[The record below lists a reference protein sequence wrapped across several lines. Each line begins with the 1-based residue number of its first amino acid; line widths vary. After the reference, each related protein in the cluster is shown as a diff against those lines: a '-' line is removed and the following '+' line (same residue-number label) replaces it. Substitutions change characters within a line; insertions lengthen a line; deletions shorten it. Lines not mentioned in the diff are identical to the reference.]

1 MVVVVCA
8 AGAFLFG
15 LGVVMPLVL
24 PKRSNGQLGIRKV
37 ENEQLGTID
46 VVIAAYLEASVIEG
60 TVRSLKSQLATSR
73 IPGKVI
79 VVASDDDTYSA
90 AACADQR
97 IRAPRNGK
105 PSAINAGVVAA
116 QADVVVLTDA
126 NCLISPDDWP
136 LLVMKGLESTRL
148 LTGNKRE
155 KGARERLFWLYEQVL
170 KSRVKGSDSFPPTLA
185 VIGEFLAFRRSDY
198 RPIAASTLA
207 DDLAL
212 ALDFHKRDLRVATV
226 PSIYTLEDPAPP
238 AEQWERRV
246 RIACGLLSE
255 ALPSIPD
262 LARSSVGR
270 SYLVHKVYR
279 VTIGVTAF
287 WIAVVASAF
296 LLPPY
301 GAVTAI
307 GTVAWAVLR
316 YRGVIKV
323 RSPIDSALD
332 VIAMQAVPL
341 AGFARLIRRKFTKGA
356 RAGWTKVPR

>member
-1 MVVVVCA
+1 MVVIVCA
-8 AGAFLFG
+8 AGAFIFG

-24 PKRSNGQLGIRKV
+24 PKSDDQQGIQRV
-37 ENEQLGTID
+37 ENDLLKSVD
-46 VVIAAYLEASVIEG
+46 VVIAAYLEASVIES

-73 IPGKVI
+73 VPGKVI
-79 VVASDDDTYSA
+79 VVASDDATYCA

-97 IRAPRNGK
+97 IRVPRNGK
-105 PSAINAGVVAA
+105 PSAINAGVAAA

-126 NCLISPDDWP
+126 NCVIRPDDWP
-136 LLVMKGLESTRL
+136 SQVMKGLESARL

-155 KGARERLFWLYEQVL
+155 RGARERLFWLYEQAL
-170 KSRVKGSDSFPPTLA
+170 KSKAKGSEAFPPTLA

-198 RPIAASTLA
+198 RPIAPLTLA

-246 RIACGLLSE
+246 RIASGLLSE

-262 LARSSVGR
+262 LARSGVGR
-270 SYLVHKVYR
+270 FYLVHKVYR
-279 VTIGVTAF
+279 VTVGVTAF

-301 GAVTAI
+301 GAVVAI

-316 YRGVIKV
+316 YRGVIGV

-332 VIAMQAVPL
+332 VIAMQAIPL
-341 AGFARLIRRKFTKGA
+341 AGFARLIRRKFTKGT
-356 RAGWTKVPR
+356 RAGWTKAPR